1 MRFEHLVG
9 LPIRT
14 EQQIDENV
22 VGDANFFNLAV
33 CCRYKPRRTN
43 ILRRGQ
49 NRQRALDTFAVVARC
64 GHQYIDIL
72 RRAQKAVKFD
82 RLPANKHVFQARAMQ
97 SGEQTP

>member
-1 MRFEHLVG
+1 MRFKHLVG

-22 VGDANFFNLAV
+22 VGDANFCNLAV

-49 NRQRALDTFAVVARC
+49 NASARLTRSPLSRVAATSTSTSSVARRKP
-64 GHQYIDIL
+64 L
-72 RRAQKAVKFD
+72 NLTA
-82 RLPANKHVFQARAMQ
+82 
-97 SGEQTP
+97 